1 MTAPEVV
8 AGEALPLVLLSGGGG
23 GAKLAGALSAVVTD
37 RPVIVVT
44 NTGDDFEHLGLLICP
59 DTDSVM
65 YAASGNIDA
74 QKGWGRAGESWE
86 VFDTLSSLGGPSW
99 FQLGDKDL
107 GLHLA
112 RSDLLAQGASLAQV
126 TAQLAGRLA
135 VPATVTVVP
144 ATEQPVRTRVHTADG
159 ELGFQEYFVKHR
171 CEPVLTGIDY
181 RGIEQAQPTA
191 SLVVLLEQYGEGGFD
206 VVLGP
211 SNPFLSLAPILD
223 IPQMTEALRQR
234 ARHVMAVS
242 PIIGGKAL
250 KGPAAKIMTEL
261 GLNVSAQGWVEWMC
275 QRYPD
280 LVDTWVCDEA
290 DRALFAEGAV
300 ADLDVRLT
308 QTVMSTPQ
316 RSQAFAQW
324 LLEVTGDN
332 A

>member
-1 MTAPEVV
+1 MTAPERV

-59 DTDSVM
+59 DTDSVI
-65 YAASGNIDA
+65 YAASGNIDS

-86 VFDTLSSLGGPSW
+86 GFDTLSALGGPSW

-107 GLHLA
+107 GLHLV
-112 RSDLLAQGASLAQV
+112 RSDLLSQGGSLAQV

-135 VPATVTVVP
+135 VPTTLTVVP
-144 ATEQPVRTRVHTADG
+144 ATEHPVRTRVQTAEG

-171 CEPVLTGIDY
+171 CEPVLTGIHY
-181 RGIEQAQPTA
+181 RGIEQALPTA
-191 SLVVLLEQYGEGGFD
+191 SLAALLEQYGERGFD

-211 SNPFLSLAPILD
+211 SNPFLSLAPILE
-223 IPQMTEALRQR
+223 IPQMTKVLRQR
-234 ARHVMAVS
+234 ARCVMAVS

-261 GLNVSAQGWVEWMC
+261 GLTVSAQGWVEWMRL
-275 QRYPD
+275 RYPD
-280 LVDTWVCDEA
+280 LIDTWVCDET
-290 DRALFAEGAV
+290 DRALFEEGAA
-300 ADLDVRLT
+300 ADLDVRLA

-316 RSQAFAQW
+316 RAQAFAQW
-324 LLEVTGDN
+324 LLEAAGDN

>member
-23 GAKLAGALSAVVTD
+23 GAKLAGALSTVVTD

-65 YAASGNIDA
+65 YAASGNIDS

-86 VFDTLSSLGGPSW
+86 VFDTLSSLGGPNW

-126 TAQLAGRLA
+126 TAQLAERLA
-135 VPATVTVVP
+135 VPPAVTVVP
-144 ATEQPVRTRVHTADG
+144 ATEQPVRTWVHTAEG

-171 CEPVLTGIDY
+171 CEPMLTGIDY
-181 RGIEQAQPTA
+181 RGIEQALPTA
-191 SLVVLLEQYGEGGFD
+191 SLAALLEQYGEGGFD

-223 IPQMTEALRQR
+223 IPQMTEALRQH

-242 PIIGGKAL
+242 PIIDGKAL

-316 RSQAFAQW
+316 RAQAFAQW
-324 LLEVTGDN
+324 LLEVAGDN